1 MKYRITKFERVRV
14 IGARATQISRGAPS
28 TVELNGLEDALE
40 IAEKEFRERKCPLV
54 VVRKYPNGKVEE
66 IPVSEMIY
74 DI

>member
-1 MKYRITKFERVRV
+1 MKHRITKFERVRV

-28 TVELNGLEDALE
+28 TVDIDGIEDPLK

-74 DI
+74 DM